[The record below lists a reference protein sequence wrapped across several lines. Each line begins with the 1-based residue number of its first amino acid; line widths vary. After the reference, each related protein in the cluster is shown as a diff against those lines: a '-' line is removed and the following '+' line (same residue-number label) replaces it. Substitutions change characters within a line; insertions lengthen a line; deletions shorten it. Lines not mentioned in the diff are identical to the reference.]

1 VDEPGEHCDG
11 SHRQFPGQDFGKSA
25 SWAFTCP
32 LTGEYLLVVTA
43 NCAIGYYAG
52 EKYTGPQFRK
62 CEVLACLLYRL
73 AMFVTTVHNV
83 IAVTLMCEHN
93 IMCPISLHRCVN
105 TFGAAWA

>member
-52 EKYTGPQFRK
+52 EKYTGLQFRK
-62 CEVLACLLYRL
+62 CEVLASPLYRRET
-73 AMFVTTVHNV
+73 VYNVCYCTTKAT
-83 IAVTLMCEHN
+83 AVTS
-93 IMCPISLHRCVN
+93 I
-105 TFGAAWA
+105 

>member
-62 CEVLACLLYRL
+62 CEVWPAYCIVSQCLLLQYTML
-73 AMFVTTVHNV
+73 
-83 IAVTLMCEHN
+83 LQ
-93 IMCPISLHRCVN
+93 
-105 TFGAAWA
+105 